1 MKQLA
6 KTVLAASFCALAVV
20 PAHAGHRHGSGV
32 WDRLERQ
39 HARIEQGVESGE
51 LSRKEA
57 KTLRK
62 QHRKLHRLAREFRE
76 DGVLSRKERR
86 ILDRKLDKASD
97 LIWTLK
103 HNETYHHAQAKSR
116 AWRGAGWSWDDES
129 TYWRSEPET
138 WLYFGLRDW

>member
-6 KTVLAASFCALAVV
+6 KTLLAAAFSVLAVA
-20 PAHAGHRHGSGV
+20 PAYAGHGHGSGV

-39 HARIEQGVESGE
+39 HARIERGVESGE
-51 LSRKEA
+51 LTPKEA

-62 QHRKLHRLAREFRE
+62 QHRKLHRVARKFAEH
-76 DGVLSRKERR
+76 GGLSRKERR
-86 ILDRKLDKASD
+86 ILDRRLDKASD
-97 LIWTLK
+97 RIWTLK
-103 HNETYHHAQAKSR
+103 HNETYRHVKGRDWHGDR
-116 AWRGAGWSWDDES
+116 WTWDDES